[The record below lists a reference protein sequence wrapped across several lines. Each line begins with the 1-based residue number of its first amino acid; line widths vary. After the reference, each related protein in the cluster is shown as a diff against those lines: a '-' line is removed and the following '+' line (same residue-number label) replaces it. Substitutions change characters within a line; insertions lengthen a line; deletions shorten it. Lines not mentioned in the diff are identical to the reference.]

1 MKKLLSIMVCAILTL
16 ALCTCA
22 LAEAPEYDEVTI
34 LHDSTCTET
43 STSGVGSQIIV
54 DYIQEKSG
62 GKVSVDA
69 HSNYSLFPQDQIIP
83 AVMSGQLGMSA
94 TTAAYMADYMPKL
107 TVLGSAYLFS
117 SYDHWKAYYS
127 SQDWLNLTDEIAAET
142 GVRVIGV
149 SNKGGRTINLKDDR
163 KVLTR
168 ADMDGVKLRMPNS
181 DSWLFLGE
189 ALGGNPIPVV
199 GGEIYTALQTGVVDA
214 QENPVGNTLDMG
226 LYEITKSVTLTNHMY
241 LEDWFIVSE
250 QLWQSLN
257 ADTQQLLRDAVAEG
271 YGYVTSTCWDELENQ
286 KKEIAEKYGITFY
299 DMTDEERGAYR
310 QEVLQYYFDK
320 GQADAWDMELYD
332 VIQSYA
338 K

>member
-1 MKKLLSIMVCAILTL
+1 MKKLMSILLCVILVLSVGAVAM
-16 ALCTCA
+16 
-22 LAEAPEYDEVTI
+22 AEEKEYTNVTI
-34 LHDSTCTET
+34 LYDSTCTET
-43 STSGVGSQIIV
+43 STSGIGSQIIV
-54 DYIQEKSG
+54 DYIQNNSNG
-62 GKVSVDA
+62 AVTVDA

-107 TVLGSAYLFS
+107 KVLASAYLFS

-127 SQDWLNLTDEIAAET
+127 SQDWLDLTDEIAAET
-142 GVRVIGV
+142 GIRVIGV
-149 SNKGGRTINLKDDR
+149 SNKGGRTINLKEDR

-168 ADMDGVKLRMPNS
+168 ADLEGVKLRMPNS

-214 QENPVGNTLDMG
+214 QENPIGNTLDMG
-226 LYEITKSVTLTNHMY
+226 LYEITKSVTITNHMY

-250 QLWQSLN
+250 ALWQTLN

-271 YGYVTSTCWDELENQ
+271 YGYVTDTCWGELENQ
-286 KKEIAEKYGITFY
+286 MAQISEQYGIVFY

-310 QEVLQYYFDK
+310 EEVLQYYFDQ
-320 GQADAWDMELYD
+320 GQADDWDMELYD

-338 K
+338 

>member
-34 LHDSTCTET
+34 LYDSTCTET

-127 SQDWLNLTDEIAAET
+127 SQDWLDLTDEIAAET

-199 GGEIYTALQTGVVDA
+199 GGEICTALQTGVVDA

-226 LYEITKSVTLTNHMY
+226 LYEITKSVTSPT
-241 LEDWFIVSE
+241 
-250 QLWQSLN
+250 
-257 ADTQQLLRDAVAEG
+257 TC
-271 YGYVTSTCWDELENQ
+271 TSKTGLSS
-286 KKEIAEKYGITFY
+286 ASSSG
-299 DMTDEERGAYR
+299 RA
-310 QEVLQYYFDK
+310 
-320 GQADAWDMELYD
+320 
-332 VIQSYA
+332 
-338 K
+338 